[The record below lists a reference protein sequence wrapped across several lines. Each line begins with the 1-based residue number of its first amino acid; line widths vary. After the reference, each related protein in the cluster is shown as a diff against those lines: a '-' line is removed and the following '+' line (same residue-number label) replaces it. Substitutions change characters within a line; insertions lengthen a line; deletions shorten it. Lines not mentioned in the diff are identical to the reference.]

1 MGGIAEVLY
10 SGENRPRLG
19 NVVYGLFG
27 RDFTTRDGRRTMIV
41 VVTPRQWANLV
52 AALGLNEAIAA
63 VEAARGVSFGTEIG
77 RAHVCTP
84 VTNAH
89 LVCPT
94 LLEKKKKS
102 TQRK

>member
-41 VVTPRQWANLV
+41 VLTPRQWANLV
-52 AALGLNEAIAA
+52 APLGLNEANAA
-63 VEAARGVSFGTEIG
+63 VEAARGVSLGTDEDRKSVGSGKSVSVRVDHGGGSSIQ
-77 RAHVCTP
+77 
-84 VTNAH
+84 
-89 LVCPT
+89 
-94 LLEKKKKS
+94 KKK
-102 TQRK
+102 